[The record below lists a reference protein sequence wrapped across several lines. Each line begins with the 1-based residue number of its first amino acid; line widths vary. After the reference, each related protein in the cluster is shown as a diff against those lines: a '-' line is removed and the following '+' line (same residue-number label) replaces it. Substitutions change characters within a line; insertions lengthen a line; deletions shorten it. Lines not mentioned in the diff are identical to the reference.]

1 MTKRIRVIWLAV
13 LGFLILLS
21 YGIARPATDS
31 LFLEAHGSTSL
42 PHVWVLVSVLV
53 IPAVLLYNHFVA
65 RAELLRI
72 MVILTALSGAA
83 LAVLTFALQ
92 AGVPWTTYLLY
103 IWKDIYIV
111 LLFEAFYSYAN
122 SVFSIQTA
130 RWVYGL
136 FGVVG
141 GLGGISGNL
150 LVKNASARL
159 GTAASLWLAL
169 PVLLIIA
176 VVGTSFSKAGGDV
189 RPDPAEKQAD
199 GSITDSLRTTWN
211 SPYLLLLLVLIG
223 LVQGV
228 ITLIDYEFNDIIGRV
243 YPVTDVRTGVLAK
256 VYMIISL
263 SSITLHALTGPI
275 LRLTGVPMTL
285 LAIPLL
291 LGCGFSVYTVVPL
304 FTTVAV
310 IKVASKCFD
319 YSLLR
324 NAKEML
330 YIPLSYQEKT
340 QGKALADMLVYRIS
354 KGAMSLLLAS
364 LIAAGAV
371 FWIKQMT
378 LAFILA
384 WLATTVVVTRRFRRK
399 VSRDDELGRAAG

>member
-1 MTKRIRVIWLAV
+1 MTKRIRVIWLCV
-13 LGFLILLS
+13 LGFFILLS
-21 YGIARPATDS
+21 YGVARPATDS
-31 LFLEAHGSTSL
+31 LFLEAHGSAGL
-42 PHVWVLVSVLV
+42 PHVWVLVSLLV

-65 RAELLRI
+65 RTELLRM
-72 MVILTALSGAA
+72 MVILAAISGSA
-83 LAVLTFALQ
+83 LAVLTFSLQ
-92 AGVPWTTYLLY
+92 VSVPWATYLLY

-136 FGVVG
+136 FGIMG
-141 GLGGISGNL
+141 GLGGICGNL
-150 LVKNASARL
+150 LVKNASARF
-159 GTAASLWLAL
+159 GTVASLWMSL
-169 PVLLIIA
+169 PVLLVIS
-176 VVGTSFSKAGGDV
+176 VVGTAFGRAGGEV
-189 RPDPAEKQAD
+189 HPDPAEKQAD
-199 GSITDSLRTTWN
+199 GSIADSMRTIWN
-211 SPYLLLLLVLIG
+211 SPYLLLILVFIG

-228 ITLIDYEFNDIIGRV
+228 ITLIDYEFNDIVGRV

-256 VYMIISL
+256 VYMTISL
-263 SSITLHALTGPI
+263 SSISLHALTGPI

-291 LGCGFSVYTVVPL
+291 LGGGFSVYTVVPL
-304 FTTVAV
+304 FATVAAV
-310 IKVASKCFD
+310 KIASKCFD

-364 LIAAGAV
+364 LIAAGV

-378 LAFILA
+378 MTFILA
-384 WLATTVVVTRRFRRK
+384 WLVVTVVVTRRFRRK
-399 VSRDDELGRAAG
+399 VSRDAELGR